1 MISYNNFINESVKKT
16 PKKPTRADLAIGK
29 MVRTMGQ
36 WDGIDISS
44 QLGNVIEIKEYGHIL
59 IEFLIS
65 FSPRLHSGHE
75 DIGKPKHCFYV
86 PIDNIYKII
95 PEELAEKI
103 RNRDVVPYK
112 ASTKLL
118 RIFRK
123 MKFEPTEEYIDVS
136 FFDIDKDNM
145 EVITYLPA
153 KKFEG
158 DPDLKKGR
166 QSMKVGRILKKLI
179 PTLSDKQVEELV
191 TLYRSSFKV
200 IVLGEGKNLD
210 VVTGEDIRYWY
221 SNKHY
226 AKSSYGSSEL
236 WNSCMSSSIQQET
249 INLYCENPDKIALC
263 IYTNDDDKLMAR
275 SLIWKLDDGGVYRD
289 RIYAIGPE
297 EKKILMDYSDE
308 NGMKSYNKGNS
319 GVLEVTLSKDW
330 GGKHKPVMGNPYMDT
345 MLYSCVDTK
354 NKRYYLSNR
363 APNKDGVSYNIIMN
377 LNV

>member
-1 MISYNNFINESVKKT
+1 MITYNNFINEAVKKT

-36 WDGIDISS
+36 WDGIDVSS
-44 QLGNVIEIKEYGHIL
+44 QLGNVIEMKEYGYIL
-59 IEFLIS
+59 IEFLVS
-65 FSPRLHSGHE
+65 FSPRLHSGHK
-75 DIGKPKHCFYV
+75 DIGKPKHCLYV
-86 PIDNIYKII
+86 PIDNIYEII
-95 PEELAEKI
+95 PEDLAKKI
-103 RNRDVVPYK
+103 QNREVVPYK
-112 ASTKLL
+112 ASTELL
-118 RIFRK
+118 RIFRR

-166 QSMKVGRILKKLI
+166 QAMKVGRTLKKLI

-191 TLYRSSFKV
+191 TLYRAAFKV

-221 SNKHY
+221 SNEHY

-236 WNSCMSSSIQQET
+236 WNSCMSSSSCSVYF
-249 INLYCENPDKIALC
+249 NLYCENPDKIALC
-263 IYTNDDDKLMAR
+263 TYTNEDDKLMAR
-275 SLIWKLDDGGVYRD
+275 AVVWRLDDGQVYMD
-289 RIYAIGPE
+289 RVYAIGPE
-297 EKKILMDYSDE
+297 EKTILMDYAKK
-308 NGMKSYNKGNS
+308 NGMKSYNIGDA
-319 GVLEVTLSKDW
+319 GLLEVTLPKDW
-330 GGKHKPVMGNPYMDT
+330 GGKHKPSSGNPFMDT
-345 MLYSCVDTK
+345 MRYSCVDEK

-363 APNKDGVSYNIIMN
+363 TPNKPGVTYHGTQ
-377 LNV
+377 